1 MLPSVLRVGR
11 CGFLPAEGRRLE
23 QLEAAARFE
32 AVNLLDVELAHE
44 PDGAGSEHLARHHD
58 REARGI
64 RDDEARR
71 DQLRPRREPRID
83 VRAVEREILAA
94 GLVIGGVEPGS
105 DVALDGG
112 ARRVLAEAG
121 VEARDAGEIAYVFH
135 ERLDTRFER
144 GALAVGP
151 AGEL

>member
-1 MLPSVLRVGR
+1 MLPSVLRFGR

-44 PDGAGSEHLARHHD
+44 PDGAGIEHLARHHD

-71 DQLRPRREPRID
+71 DQLRTRSEPRID
-83 VRAVEREILAA
+83 VRAVERELLAA
-94 GLVIGGVEPGS
+94 GLVIGGVELGS
-105 DVALDGG
+105 DFGLVSG
-112 ARRVLAEAG
+112 AWRIIEGSIV
-121 VEARDAGEIAYVFH
+121 
-135 ERLDTRFER
+135 DTLLF
-144 GALAVGP
+144 G
-151 AGEL
+151 